1 MTAGKYADACAGGRV
16 AVVMGMRVLPI
27 DRAIGC
33 ADRAM
38 TASQLVAPS
47 FRVGV
52 REAG

>member
-1 MTAGKYADACAGGRV
+1 MTAGKYADACAGGPV
-16 AVVMGMRVLPI
+16 AVVRGTLVLPR

-33 ADRAM
+33 ADRTM

-47 FRVGV
+47 SCVGV